1 VFLSKEN
8 QTKACRPEP
17 YIRVV
22 LATRIM
28 NVVSSNTCMICFG
41 QESNTSL
48 DDYIVKCNN
57 KREIRDFVSPR
68 PQAHPPQAPPPQGG
82 PLWAGPFRGAG
93 HCNELPDVIEVIQK
107 WPINLGNKMLSHQRF
122 VGVNMVTVPGEIQQK
137 DWLELLRAGKYA
149 EFLKIYFPMHGTF
162 EIPVEEFGK
171 LIVTDNH
178 MNYEQASMINEEG
191 TIVRTHHDSGT
202 QDSCWVRS

>member
-1 VFLSKEN
+1 MFLSKEN

-68 PQAHPPQAPPPQGG
+68 PQAHPPHNPE
-82 PLWAGPFRGAG
+82 

-107 WPINLGNKMLSHQRF
+107 LPINLGNKMLSHQRF

-137 DWLELLRAGKYA
+137 HWLELLRAGKYA